1 MPLVSLLLYNCN
13 LYKKKRVLYFLIST
27 FKSKKDSEKFAE
39 HPLLNFIFGL
49 CKLHNSLHKLLFFP
63 KNKNKNCLKQT
74 ASYMFKTTILNYY
87 NIYHSY

>member
-1 MPLVSLLLYNCN
+1 MPLVSLLLYNFN
-13 LYKKKRVLYFLIST
+13 LYKKRVLYFLIST

-49 CKLHNSLHKLLFFP
+49 CKLHNSLQNYFFP